1 MANLLDEMNPQTM
14 DQGRDVNVIAKQIP
28 VTVTPSE
35 QMIPTII
42 SGAGILLAVI
52 GVIAKQWGMLIFLL
66 LPLYVFKKM
75 ASTSSYF
82 SGLEQKINAF
92 ASEIDNY
99 MEQKVIVLTD
109 TANLVNKSIELD
121 KELFTNIAKYRSGNI
136 KDLSEADSA
145 IRSAERS
152 IQVALE
158 NYPDLKSQDVIADAM
173 QKNNY
178 LQREIT
184 AARSAYNDA
193 VFQWNR
199 EIFIFPFNKIVAA
212 KEGKTTRIPFV
223 AKKEIKE
230 RSKEEFF
237 K

>member
-66 LPLYVFKKM
+66 LPLYVYKKM

-136 KDLSEADSA
+136 RDLSEADSA

-230 RSKEEFF
+230 RSKQEFF

>member
-230 RSKEEFF
+230 RSREEFF

>member
-66 LPLYVFKKM
+66 LPLYVYKKM

-136 KDLSEADSA
+136 RDLSEADSA

>member
-28 VTVTPSE
+28 VTVTASE

-42 SGAGILLAVI
+42 SGVGVLLAVL
-52 GVIAKQWGMLIFLL
+52 GVIIQQWGMLIFLL
-66 LPLYVFKKM
+66 LPLYVYKKM

-99 MEQKVIVLTD
+99 MEQKVIILTD
-109 TANLVNKSIELD
+109 TANLVNKSIDLD

-136 KDLSEADSA
+136 SDLSKADSA

-152 IQVALE
+152 IQIALE

-212 KEGKTTRIPFV
+212 KEGKTTRIPFIA
-223 AKKEIKE
+223 AKETKE
-230 RSKEEFF
+230 RSRGEFF
-237 K
+237 N